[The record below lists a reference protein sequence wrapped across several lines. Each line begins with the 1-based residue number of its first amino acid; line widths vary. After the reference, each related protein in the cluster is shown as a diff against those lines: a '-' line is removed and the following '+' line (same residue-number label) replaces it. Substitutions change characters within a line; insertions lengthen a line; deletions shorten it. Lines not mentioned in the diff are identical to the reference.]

1 MGGTSSAAV
10 CQPCHMTSRPSG
22 WRRMYM
28 AEYGSP
34 RFLLPSGRGRAMTVS
49 MRPTSAIPGRHLF
62 LSLGGQWSSG
72 GGHSLTDSRAIA
84 WSGVTGPPSL
94 VACQT
99 ASQVAM
105 NRSVA
110 SASTAASGR
119 VQGHALA
126 GDGAD
131 GLSHGRGG
139 VVADHL
145 ALAHQGLGA
154 RVTGAEALHVLDGDG
169 CWGHVSCS
177 GRWLAGDLVWR
188 TPPRG
193 VGGLSDVQAVFWCCC
208 WLGCSPRR

>member
-62 LSLGGQWSSG
+62 LSLGGQWPEAGPVLLALRAVVG
-72 GGHSLTDSRAIA
+72 G
-84 WSGVTGPPSL
+84 
-94 VACQT
+94 
-99 ASQVAM
+99 
-105 NRSVA
+105 SVA
-110 SASTAASGR
+110 AGR
-119 VQGHALA
+119 QVQGHALA